1 MNKKTSGNT
10 GFFFFNGCKKN
21 KLKCILSHIL
31 IVLIIMMH
39 NNEVESIATLSDV
52 KEVNMAH
59 YLGLFLLIC
68 NILFFVY
75 SRYG

>member
-1 MNKKTSGNT
+1 
-10 GFFFFNGCKKN
+10 
-21 KLKCILSHIL
+21 
-31 IVLIIMMH
+31 MH

-75 SRYG
+75 SRYGWSNSSYV

>member
-1 MNKKTSGNT
+1 
-10 GFFFFNGCKKN
+10 
-21 KLKCILSHIL
+21 
-31 IVLIIMMH
+31 MMH
-39 NNEVESIATLSDV
+39 NNEVESIVTLSDV

-75 SRYG
+75 SRYGWSISSYVVCFRRSNKYKYNQLKSIRAQN

>member
-10 GFFFFNGCKKN
+10 GFFLSTAEKN

>member
-1 MNKKTSGNT
+1 MNKTSGNT
-10 GFFFFNGCKKN
+10 GFFLSTTVKN

>member
-1 MNKKTSGNT
+1 
-10 GFFFFNGCKKN
+10 
-21 KLKCILSHIL
+21 
-31 IVLIIMMH
+31 MMH
-39 NNEVESIATLSDV
+39 NNEVESIATPSGV

-75 SRYG
+75 SRYGWSNSSYVACFRRSNKYKYNQLKSIRAQN